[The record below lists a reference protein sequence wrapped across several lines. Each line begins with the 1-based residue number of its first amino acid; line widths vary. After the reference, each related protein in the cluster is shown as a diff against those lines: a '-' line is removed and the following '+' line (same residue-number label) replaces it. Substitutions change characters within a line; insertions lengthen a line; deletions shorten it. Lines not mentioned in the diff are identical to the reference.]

1 MMLLQKVAAFFRL
14 IRYPNLIFIA
24 LTQSL
29 FYFIIE
35 KRIFSEINHSLL
47 PQLSTNDFILL
58 LFSSIVIA
66 AGGYI
71 INDYFDMDIDNVN
84 KPHKLVIGKI
94 ISRRWAMLFHMLLSL
109 IGLFLTA
116 VVALH
121 INNMLLLVFNFISV
135 VLLLFYSTTFKK
147 RLLIGNIIIS
157 LLTAWVV
164 GVLFVAEIKIADVE
178 FMLKNNDLIERLYKY
193 TLMYAGFAFVVSLVR
208 EVIKDLED
216 IIGDKKYG
224 CTTMPI
230 VWGVNV
236 SKIYAATWVVV
247 LMGVLLS
254 LFFYTIINS
263 WSWLFSLMIIVLL
276 VFLIVIL
283 VNIKKAATSKDFGK
297 ISNQVKLL
305 MLIGILSMMLFIDL

>member
-1 MMLLQKVAAFFRL
+1 MLLQKFGAFFRL
-14 IRYPNLIFIA
+14 VRYPNLIFIA

-35 KRIFSEINHSLL
+35 HRIFSEIEYAKGPLL
-47 PQLSTNDFILL
+47 GTNDFILL
-58 LFSSIVIA
+58 LLSSVAIA

-84 KPHKLVIGKI
+84 KPHKMVIGKFM
-94 ISRRWAMLFHMLLSL
+94 SRRWAMLLHMLLSL

-121 INNMLLLVFNFISV
+121 LNNIMLLVFNFVSV

-147 RLLIGNIIIS
+147 RLLVGNVIIS

-164 GVLFVAEIKIADVE
+164 GVLFIAEIKFSDVGY
-178 FMLKNNDLIERLYKY
+178 MLKNIAVIERLYKF
-193 TLMYAGFAFVVSLVR
+193 TLIYAGFAFIVSLVR
-208 EVIKDLED
+208 EVVKDLED

-230 VWGVNV
+230 VWGVNA

-247 LMGVLLS
+247 LIGALGAI
-254 LFFYTIINS
+254 FFYTIINT
-263 WSWLFSLMIIVLL
+263 WNGLIPVLVIVLL
-276 VFLIVIL
+276 SFLIFIL
-283 VNIKKAATSKDFGK
+283 FQIKKASTSKDFGK
-297 ISNQVKLL
+297 ISSHVKVL
-305 MLIGILSMMLFIDL
+305 MLIGILSMLLFI

>member
-1 MMLLQKVAAFFRL
+1 MLLQKIGAFFRL
-14 IRYPNLIFIA
+14 VRYPNLIFIA

-29 FYFIIE
+29 FYFVIE
-35 KRIFSEINHSLL
+35 QSIFSEIEYATGSLL
-47 PQLSTNDFILL
+47 GTNDFFLL
-58 LFSSIVIA
+58 LLSSVAIA

-84 KPHKLVIGKI
+84 KPHKLVIGKL

-121 INNMLLLVFNFISV
+121 LNNIMLLVFNFVSV

-147 RLLIGNIIIS
+147 RLLVGNVIIS

-164 GVLFVAEIKIADVE
+164 GVLFIAEIKFSDADY
-178 FMLKNNDLIERLYKY
+178 MLKNLAVIERLYKF
-193 TLMYAGFAFVVSLVR
+193 TLIYAGFAFIVSLVR
-208 EVIKDLED
+208 EVVKDLED

-230 VWGVNV
+230 VWGVNA
-236 SKIYAATWVVV
+236 SKIYASIWLVV
-247 LMGVLLS
+247 LIGALGAI
-254 LFFYTIINS
+254 FFYTIINT
-263 WSWLFSLMIIVLL
+263 WNGLIPVLVIVLL
-276 VFLIVIL
+276 SFLMFIL
-283 VNIKKAATSKDFGK
+283 FQIKKASTSKDFGK
-297 ISNQVKLL
+297 ISSQVKLL
-305 MLIGILSMMLFIDL
+305 MLIGILSMLLFI

>member
-1 MMLLQKVAAFFRL
+1 MLLQKVAAFFRL

-178 FMLKNNDLIERLYKY
+178 FMLK
-193 TLMYAGFAFVVSLVR
+193 
-208 EVIKDLED
+208 
-216 IIGDKKYG
+216 
-224 CTTMPI
+224 
-230 VWGVNV
+230 
-236 SKIYAATWVVV
+236 
-247 LMGVLLS
+247 
-254 LFFYTIINS
+254 
-263 WSWLFSLMIIVLL
+263 
-276 VFLIVIL
+276 
-283 VNIKKAATSKDFGK
+283 
-297 ISNQVKLL
+297 
-305 MLIGILSMMLFIDL
+305 

>member
-1 MMLLQKVAAFFRL
+1 MLLQKLGAFFRL
-14 IRYPNLIFIA
+14 VRYPNLIFIA

-35 KRIFSEINHSLL
+35 HNIFIEIDYPYVPLL
-47 PQLSTNDFILL
+47 GTNDFILL
-58 LFSSIVIA
+58 LLSSVAIA

-84 KPHKLVIGKI
+84 KPHKLIIGKF

-121 INNMLLLVFNFISV
+121 LNNIMLLVLNFVSV

-147 RLLIGNIIIS
+147 RLLVGNVIIS

-164 GVLFVAEIKIADVE
+164 GVLFIAEIKFSDVDY
-178 FMLKNNDLIERLYKY
+178 MLKNITVIERLYKF
-193 TLMYAGFAFVVSLVR
+193 TLIYAGFAFIVSLVR
-208 EVIKDLED
+208 EVVKDLED

-230 VWGVNV
+230 VWGANA
-236 SKIYAATWVVV
+236 SKIYAAIWLVV
-247 LMGVLLS
+247 LIGILVAIFFYAIINVWNGLIPILVIVLLS
-254 LFFYTIINS
+254 
-263 WSWLFSLMIIVLL
+263 
-276 VFLIVIL
+276 FLIFIL
-283 VNIKKAATSKDFGK
+283 YHIKKATTTRDFGK
-297 ISNQVKLL
+297 ISSQVKLL
-305 MLIGILSMMLFIDL
+305 MLIGILSMLLFI

>member
-1 MMLLQKVAAFFRL
+1 MLLQKLGAFFRL
-14 IRYPNLIFIA
+14 VRYPNLIFIA

-35 KRIFSEINHSLL
+35 HNIFIEIDYPSVPLL
-47 PQLSTNDFILL
+47 GTNDFILL
-58 LFSSIVIA
+58 LLSSVAIA

-84 KPHKLVIGKI
+84 KPHKLVIGKFM
-94 ISRRWAMLFHMLLSL
+94 SRRWAMLFHMLLSL

-121 INNMLLLVFNFISV
+121 LNNIMLLVLNFVSV

-147 RLLIGNIIIS
+147 RLLVGNVIIS

-164 GVLFVAEIKIADVE
+164 GVLFIAEIKFSDVDY
-178 FMLKNNDLIERLYKY
+178 MLKNITVIERLYKF
-193 TLMYAGFAFVVSLVR
+193 TLIYAGFAFIVSLVR
-208 EVIKDLED
+208 EVVKDLED

-230 VWGVNV
+230 VWGVNT
-236 SKIYAATWVVV
+236 SKIYAAIWLVV
-247 LMGVLLS
+247 LIGLLGAIFFYAIINVWNGLIPILVIVLLS
-254 LFFYTIINS
+254 
-263 WSWLFSLMIIVLL
+263 
-276 VFLIVIL
+276 FLIFIL
-283 VNIKKAATSKDFGK
+283 YHIKKATTTRDFGK
-297 ISNQVKLL
+297 ISSQVKLL
-305 MLIGILSMMLFIDL
+305 MLIGILSMLLFI

>member
-1 MMLLQKVAAFFRL
+1 MLLQKIGAFFRL
-14 IRYPNLIFIA
+14 VRYPNLIFIA

-35 KRIFSEINHSLL
+35 QSIFSEIEYATGPLL
-47 PQLSTNDFILL
+47 GTNDFFLL
-58 LFSSIVIA
+58 LLSSVAIA

-84 KPHKLVIGKI
+84 KPHKLVIGKL

-121 INNMLLLVFNFISV
+121 LNNIMLLVFNFVSV

-147 RLLIGNIIIS
+147 RLLVGNVIIS

-164 GVLFVAEIKIADVE
+164 GVLFIAEIKFSDADYM
-178 FMLKNNDLIERLYKY
+178 FKNLAVIERLYKF
-193 TLMYAGFAFVVSLVR
+193 TLIYASFAFIVSLVR
-208 EVIKDLED
+208 EVVKDLED

-230 VWGVNV
+230 VWGVNA
-236 SKIYAATWVVV
+236 SKIYASIWLVV
-247 LMGVLLS
+247 LIGALGAI
-254 LFFYTIINS
+254 FFYTILNTWNRYIPI
-263 WSWLFSLMIIVLL
+263 LVIVLL
-276 VFLIVIL
+276 LFLFFIL
-283 VNIKKAATSKDFGK
+283 FQIKKASASKDFGK
-297 ISNQVKLL
+297 ISTQVKLL
-305 MLIGILSMMLFIDL
+305 MLIGILSMLLFI

>member
-1 MMLLQKVAAFFRL
+1 MLLQKVAAFFRL

-35 KRIFSEINHSLL
+35 KRIFGEINDSFL
-47 PQLSTNDFILL
+47 PQLSTNDFLLL

-193 TLMYAGFAFVVSLVR
+193 TLMYAGFAFIVSLVR

-247 LMGVLLS
+247 LMGILLS

-276 VFLIVIL
+276 AFLIVIL

>member
-1 MMLLQKVAAFFRL
+1 MLLQKVAAFFRL

-35 KRIFSEINHSLL
+35 KRIFSEINDSLL

>member
-1 MMLLQKVAAFFRL
+1 MLLQKLGAFFRL
-14 IRYPNLIFIA
+14 VRYPNLIFIA

-35 KRIFSEINHSLL
+35 HNIFIEIDYPSVPLL
-47 PQLSTNDFILL
+47 GTNDFILL
-58 LFSSIVIA
+58 LLSSVAIA

-84 KPHKLVIGKI
+84 KPQKLIIGKF

-121 INNMLLLVFNFISV
+121 LNNIMLLVLNFVSV

-147 RLLIGNIIIS
+147 RLLVGNVIIS

-164 GVLFVAEIKIADVE
+164 GVLFIAEIKFSDVDY
-178 FMLKNNDLIERLYKY
+178 MLKNITVIERLYKF
-193 TLMYAGFAFVVSLVR
+193 TLIYAGFAFIVSLVR
-208 EVIKDLED
+208 EVVKDLED

-230 VWGVNV
+230 VWGVNT
-236 SKIYAATWVVV
+236 SKIYAAIWLVV
-247 LMGVLLS
+247 LIGILGAIFFYAIINVWNGLIPILVIVLLS
-254 LFFYTIINS
+254 
-263 WSWLFSLMIIVLL
+263 
-276 VFLIVIL
+276 FLIFIL
-283 VNIKKAATSKDFGK
+283 YHIKKASTTRDFGK
-297 ISNQVKLL
+297 ISSQVKLL
-305 MLIGILSMMLFIDL
+305 MLIGILSMLLFI

>member
-1 MMLLQKVAAFFRL
+1 MLLQKIGAFFRL
-14 IRYPNLIFIA
+14 VRYPNLIFIA

-35 KRIFSEINHSLL
+35 QSIFSEIEYATGSLL
-47 PQLSTNDFILL
+47 GTNDFFLL
-58 LFSSIVIA
+58 LLSSVAIA

-84 KPHKLVIGKI
+84 KPHKLVIGKL

-121 INNMLLLVFNFISV
+121 LNNIMLLVFNFVSV

-147 RLLIGNIIIS
+147 RLLVGNVIIS

-164 GVLFVAEIKIADVE
+164 GVLFIAEIKFSDADY
-178 FMLKNNDLIERLYKY
+178 MLKNLAVIERLYKF
-193 TLMYAGFAFVVSLVR
+193 TLIYAGFAFIVSLVR
-208 EVIKDLED
+208 EVVKDLED

-230 VWGVNV
+230 VWGVNA
-236 SKIYAATWVVV
+236 SKIYASIWLVV
-247 LMGVLLS
+247 LIGALGAI
-254 LFFYTIINS
+254 FFYTIINT
-263 WSWLFSLMIIVLL
+263 WNGLIPVLVIVLL
-276 VFLIVIL
+276 SFLIFIL
-283 VNIKKAATSKDFGK
+283 FQIKKASTSKDFRK
-297 ISNQVKLL
+297 ISSQVKLL
-305 MLIGILSMMLFIDL
+305 MLIGILSMLLFI

>member
-1 MMLLQKVAAFFRL
+1 MLLQKLGAFFRL
-14 IRYPNLIFIA
+14 VRYPNLIFIA

-35 KRIFSEINHSLL
+35 HNIFIEIDYPSVPLL
-47 PQLSTNDFILL
+47 GTKDFVLL
-58 LFSSIVIA
+58 LLSSVAIA

-84 KPHKLVIGKI
+84 KPQKLIIGKF

-121 INNMLLLVFNFISV
+121 LNNIMLLVLNFVSV

-147 RLLIGNIIIS
+147 RLLVGNVIIS

-164 GVLFVAEIKIADVE
+164 GVLFIAEIKFSDVDY
-178 FMLKNNDLIERLYKY
+178 MLKNITVIERLYKF
-193 TLMYAGFAFVVSLVR
+193 TLIYAGFAFIVSLVR
-208 EVIKDLED
+208 EVVKDLED

-230 VWGVNV
+230 VWGVNT
-236 SKIYAATWVVV
+236 SKIYAAIWLVV
-247 LMGVLLS
+247 LIGILGAIFFYAIINVWNGLIPILVIVLLS
-254 LFFYTIINS
+254 
-263 WSWLFSLMIIVLL
+263 
-276 VFLIVIL
+276 FLIFIL
-283 VNIKKAATSKDFGK
+283 YHIKKASTTRDFGK
-297 ISNQVKLL
+297 ISSQVKLL
-305 MLIGILSMMLFIDL
+305 MLIGILSMLLFI

>member
-1 MMLLQKVAAFFRL
+1 MLLQKFGAFFRL
-14 IRYPNLIFIA
+14 VRYPNLIFIA

-35 KRIFSEINHSLL
+35 HRIFCEIEYATGPLL
-47 PQLSTNDFILL
+47 GTNDFILL
-58 LFSSIVIA
+58 LLSSVAIA

-84 KPHKLVIGKI
+84 KPHKLVIGKFM
-94 ISRRWAMLFHMLLSL
+94 SRRWAMLFHMLLSL

-121 INNMLLLVFNFISV
+121 LNNIMLLVFNFVSV

-147 RLLIGNIIIS
+147 RLLVGNVIIS

-164 GVLFVAEIKIADVE
+164 GVLFIAEIKFSDVDY
-178 FMLKNNDLIERLYKY
+178 MLKNITVIERLYKF
-193 TLMYAGFAFVVSLVR
+193 TLIYAGFAFIVSLVR
-208 EVIKDLED
+208 EVVKDLED

-230 VWGVNV
+230 VWGVNA
-236 SKIYAATWVVV
+236 SKIYTAIWLVV
-247 LMGVLLS
+247 LMGALGAI
-254 LFFYTIINS
+254 FFYTIINT
-263 WSWLFSLMIIVLL
+263 WNGLIPVLVIVLL
-276 VFLIVIL
+276 SFLIFIL
-283 VNIKKAATSKDFGK
+283 FQIKKASTSKDFGK
-297 ISNQVKLL
+297 ISSQVKVL
-305 MLIGILSMMLFIDL
+305 MLIGILSMLLFI

>member
-1 MMLLQKVAAFFRL
+1 MLLQKIGAFFRL
-14 IRYPNLIFIA
+14 VRYPNLIFIA

-35 KRIFSEINHSLL
+35 QSIFSEIEYATGSLL
-47 PQLSTNDFILL
+47 GTNDFFLL
-58 LFSSIVIA
+58 LLSSVAIA

-84 KPHKLVIGKI
+84 KPHKLVIGKL

-121 INNMLLLVFNFISV
+121 LNNIMLLVFNFVSV

-147 RLLIGNIIIS
+147 RLLVGNVIIS

-164 GVLFVAEIKIADVE
+164 GVLFIAEIKFSDADY
-178 FMLKNNDLIERLYKY
+178 MLKNLAVIERLYKF
-193 TLMYAGFAFVVSLVR
+193 TLIYAGFAFIVSLVR
-208 EVIKDLED
+208 EVVKDLED

-230 VWGVNV
+230 VWGVNA
-236 SKIYAATWVVV
+236 SKIYASIWLVV
-247 LMGVLLS
+247 LIGALGAI
-254 LFFYTIINS
+254 FFYTIINT
-263 WSWLFSLMIIVLL
+263 WNGLIPVLVIVLL
-276 VFLIVIL
+276 SFLIFIL
-283 VNIKKAATSKDFGK
+283 FQIKKASTSKDFGK
-297 ISNQVKLL
+297 ISSQVKLL
-305 MLIGILSMMLFIDL
+305 MLIGILSMLLFI

>member
-1 MMLLQKVAAFFRL
+1 MMLLQKIAAFFRL
-14 IRYPNLIFIA
+14 VRYPNLIFIA

-35 KRIFSEINHSLL
+35 KRLFSESNNSFV
-47 PQLSTNDFILL
+47 PQLGTNDFLLL
-58 LFSSIVIA
+58 LFSSVVIA

-94 ISRRWAMLFHMLLSL
+94 IRRRWAMLFHMLLSL
-109 IGLFLTA
+109 VGLFLTA
-116 VVALH
+116 VVAIH
-121 INNMLLLVFNFISV
+121 INNMLLLIFNFISV

-147 RLLIGNIIIS
+147 RLLIGNVIIS

-164 GVLFVAEIKIADVE
+164 GVLFVAELKIGDIGY
-178 FMLKNNDLIERLYKY
+178 MLEHKDMIEGLYKY
-193 TLMYAGFAFVVSLVR
+193 TLIYAGFAFIVSLVR
-208 EVIKDLED
+208 EVVKDLED

-247 LMGVLLS
+247 LIGALIS
-254 LFFYTIINS
+254 IFFYTIINS
-263 WSWLFSLMIIVLL
+263 WIWLFPILIIVLL
-276 VFLIVIL
+276 VFLVLIL
-283 VNIKKAATSKDFGK
+283 ANIKKASTSKEFGK